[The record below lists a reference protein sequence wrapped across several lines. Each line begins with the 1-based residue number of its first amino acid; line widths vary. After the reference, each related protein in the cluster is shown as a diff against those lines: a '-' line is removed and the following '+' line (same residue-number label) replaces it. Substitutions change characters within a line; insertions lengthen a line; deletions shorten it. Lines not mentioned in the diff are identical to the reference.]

1 MLVPSVRRYRCGMP
15 VRHAVPGD
23 AAALAVVHV
32 RTWQAA
38 YAGLIRQDHLDSLDP
53 AQREPGWRRWLT
65 GLRPPAAILI
75 WGDGVT
81 PDGFVAVQPSR
92 DPDAD
97 PAVTG
102 EITAIY
108 LLPAHQGSGAGRELM
123 TAAVDHLTSAGFR
136 RATLWVLTTNARAR
150 RFYEAAGWSAD
161 GASKVDTSHGFPLEE
176 VRYGRT
182 LDGS

>member
-1 MLVPSVRRYRCGMP
+1 MP
-15 VRHAVPGD
+15 VRHAIPGD

-32 RTWQAA
+32 RTWQSA
-38 YAGLIRQDHLDSLDP
+38 YAGLIPQDYLDSLDP
-53 AQREPGWRRWLT
+53 ARREPGWRQWL
-65 GLRPPAAILI
+65 GGVRPPAAILVAD
-75 WGDGVT
+75 DGAA
-81 PDGFVAVQPSR
+81 PAGFVAVQPTR
-92 DPDAD
+92 DPGAD

-123 TAAVDHLTSAGFR
+123 AAAVEHLTSAGFR
-136 RATLWVLTTNARAR
+136 RATLWVLTTNVRAR
-150 RFYEAAGWSAD
+150 RFYEAAGWLPD
-161 GASKVDTSHGFPLEE
+161 GASKVDSSHGFPLDE